1 MMKYGSQRRK
11 PERACR
17 TYAKAQASTQITE
30 QLESLHES
38 EAEVTFE
45 LIQDLYDHDVWLEND
60 YEERGYDDYGLYLD
74 ETQGGRYKALPRE
87 WELSSIEEGQ
97 ELTKLLQ
104 LLPSSSTTFPDALD
118 RLSK

>member
-17 TYAKAQASTQITE
+17 TYAKARAQAQIAE
-30 QLESLHES
+30 QLDSLHES

-60 YEERGYDDYGLYLD
+60 YEERSYDDDDFYLD
-74 ETQGGRYKALPRE
+74 ETQGGRYKEFPRE
-87 WELSSIEEGQ
+87 WETTSFEEGQ
-97 ELTKLLQ
+97 ELEKLLQ
-104 LLPSSSTTFPDALD
+104 LLPSSSSTFPDALD
-118 RLSK
+118 RLNK